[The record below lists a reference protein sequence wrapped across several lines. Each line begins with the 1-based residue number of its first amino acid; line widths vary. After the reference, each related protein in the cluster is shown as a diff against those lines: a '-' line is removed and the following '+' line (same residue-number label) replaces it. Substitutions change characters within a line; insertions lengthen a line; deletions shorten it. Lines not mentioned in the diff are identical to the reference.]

1 MKRNVTIFQV
11 CYIFKTNPNFIK
23 AERDL
28 EIAMFMLGCGSEL
41 NVGDYQAIHLIHNLV
56 PEPLKEGE
64 NYDQDYLDQY
74 HELGKVYFSAIEV
87 FCKGEL
93 HSRFILPHIILFSSG
108 QVKYDFS
115 NFELREFL
123 YPLFEEIVEIITE
136 PEEDS
141 FADLE
146 EISTDSAAEPAPG
159 APCSAPAPLREV
171 PEPLPRTCP
180 PSAKKA
186 RTPSPRAR
194 PPSTASTASYSGPV
208 TRSMTAKIALSKSS
222 TTTCRA
228 EKEPPK
234 PRKPSAKKCPAS
246 RSATARAGP
255 YTRSQAKYDRSCHC
269 VAP

>member
-1 MKRNVTIFQV
+1 
-11 CYIFKTNPNFIK
+11 
-23 AERDL
+23 
-28 EIAMFMLGCGSEL
+28 
-41 NVGDYQAIHLIHNLV
+41 
-56 PEPLKEGE
+56 
-64 NYDQDYLDQY
+64 
-74 HELGKVYFSAIEV
+74 
-87 FCKGEL
+87 
-93 HSRFILPHIILFSSG
+93 
-108 QVKYDFS
+108 VKYDFS